1 MYEKANKDKL
11 DFIQKGLKDYS
22 SQRNYDYGPKSREN
36 ISNLSKY
43 ISHRVINEYDLVR
56 EILSQ
61 YSLQNV
67 DKFVQEVF
75 WRVYW
80 KGWLEH
86 RPEVWK
92 DFVNSSPTYSEEDYM
107 KAINGET
114 GIECFDDWVNELKKE
129 NYLHNHTRMWFA
141 SIWIFTLN
149 LPWELGARFFMK
161 YLFDGDAASNTLSWR
176 WVAGIQTQGKNYLA
190 RESNIRKFTN
200 QRYINAT
207 LNENALPLESYKV
220 YSIKEVRELHTK
232 QKYKNIVL
240 FESDLNLSQRIS
252 FFENYENVFL
262 LLLDNKNRNIKLNE
276 KVLNFKSSLQEA
288 FMKEIS
294 NSQII
299 DKDDFKKLNEE
310 FDVIYPSVGEN
321 MDFLSR
327 EIKNISKLHFIGLKE
342 DIFCWKFSKKGFF
355 NFKKN
360 IPEVINFLLHEND
373 FFN

>member
-1 MYEKANKDKL
+1 MYKKAAEDKSK
-11 DFIQKGLKDYS
+11 FIQKGLKDYS
-22 SQRNYDYGPKSREN
+22 SKRNYDFGPKSREN
-36 ISNLSKY
+36 TSNLSKY
-43 ISHRVINEYDLVR
+43 ISHRIINEYDLVR

-61 YSLQNV
+61 YNLQKV
-67 DKFVQEVF
+67 DKFIQEVF

-86 RPEVWK
+86 RPDVWR
-92 DFVNSSPTYSEEDYM
+92 DFVDSDPTYSEEEYK

-114 GIECFDDWVNELKKE
+114 GIECFDDWVKELKSE

-200 QRYINAT
+200 QRYMNT
-207 LNENALPLESYKV
+207 SLNENALPLENPKI
-220 YSIKEVRELHTK
+220 YSLQDVRHLHAT
-232 QKYKNIVL
+232 QKYKNLVL
-240 FESDLNLSQRIS
+240 FESDLNVNERYS
-252 FFENYENVFL
+252 FFKNYENIFL
-262 LLLDNKNRNIKLNE
+262 VLLDNKNRNIKLDE
-276 KVLNFKSSLQEA
+276 KVLNFKRTLQEA
-288 FMKEIS
+288 FASEIS

-299 DKDDFKKLNEE
+299 DEDTFVSLNAQ
-310 FDVIYPSVGEN
+310 FDVLYPSIGEN
-321 MDFLSR
+321 MDFLDR
-327 EIKNISKLHFIGLKE
+327 EFKDIDKLHFIGLKE
-342 DIFCWKFSKKGFF
+342 DIYCWQFSKKGFF

-360 IPEVINFLLHEND
+360 IPEVINYLLHEND
-373 FFN
+373 LFN

>member
-1 MYEKANKDKL
+1 MYKKAAEDKSK
-11 DFIQKGLKDYS
+11 FIQKGLKDYS
-22 SQRNYDYGPKSREN
+22 SKRNYDFGPKSREN
-36 ISNLSKY
+36 TSNLSKY
-43 ISHRVINEYDLVR
+43 ISHRIINEYDLVR

-61 YSLQNV
+61 YNLQKV
-67 DKFVQEVF
+67 DKFIQEVF

-86 RPEVWK
+86 RPDVWR
-92 DFVNSSPTYSEEDYM
+92 DFVDSDPTYSEEEYK

-114 GIECFDDWVNELKKE
+114 GIECFDDWVKELKSE

-200 QRYINAT
+200 QRYMNT
-207 LNENALPLESYKV
+207 SLNENALPLENPKI
-220 YSIKEVRELHTK
+220 YSLQDVRHLHAT
-232 QKYKNIVL
+232 QKYKNLVL
-240 FESDLNLSQRIS
+240 FESDLNVNERYS
-252 FFENYENVFL
+252 FFKNYENIFL
-262 LLLDNKNRNIKLNE
+262 VLLDNKNRNIKLDE
-276 KVLNFKSSLQEA
+276 KVLNFKRTLQEA
-288 FMKEIS
+288 FANEIS

-299 DKDDFKKLNEE
+299 DEDTFVSLNAQ
-310 FDVIYPSVGEN
+310 FDVLYPSIGEN
-321 MDFLSR
+321 MDFLDR
-327 EIKNISKLHFIGLKE
+327 EFKDIDKLHFIGLKE
-342 DIFCWKFSKKGFF
+342 DIYCWQFSKKGFF

-360 IPEVINFLLHEND
+360 IPEVINYLLHEND
-373 FFN
+373 LFN

>member
-1 MYEKANKDKL
+1 MYEKANQEKL

-22 SQRNYDYGPKSREN
+22 SQRNYDFGPKSREN

-43 ISHRVINEYDLVR
+43 ISHRIINEYDLVR

-61 YSLQNV
+61 YSLQKV
-67 DKFVQEVF
+67 DKFIQEVF

-86 RPEVWK
+86 RPQVWR
-92 DFVNSSPTYSEEDYM
+92 DFVDSSPNYSEEDYK

-114 GIECFDDWVNELKKE
+114 KIKCFDDWVNELKTE

-176 WVAGIQTQGKNYLA
+176 WVAGIQTQGKNYIA

-200 QRYINAT
+200 QRYMNTA
-207 LNENALPLESYKV
+207 LNENALPLENPKTYLL
-220 YSIKEVRELHTK
+220 KEVKKLHTK

-240 FESDLNLSQRIS
+240 FESDLNVNGKNF
-252 FFENYENVFL
+252 FFENYENVYL
-262 LLLDNKNRNIKLNE
+262 LLLKNKSRNVKLDDA
-276 KVLNFKSSLQEA
+276 VLNFKTTLQEA
-288 FMKEIS
+288 FASEIT
-294 NSQII
+294 NSKIVNE
-299 DKDDFKKLNEE
+299 DDIKNLNEG
-310 FDVIYPSVGEN
+310 FDVLYPSIGEN
-321 MDFLSR
+321 MDFLNQ
-327 EIKNISKLHFIGLKE
+327 EMKDINKLHFIGIKE

-360 IPEVINFLLHEND
+360 IPGVINFLLHEDN
-373 FFN
+373 FYN

>member
-1 MYEKANKDKL
+1 MYEKANQEKL

-22 SQRNYDYGPKSREN
+22 SQRNYDFGPQSREN

-43 ISHRVINEYDLVR
+43 ISHRIINEYDLVR
-56 EILSQ
+56 EVLSQ
-61 YSLQNV
+61 YNLQKV
-67 DKFVQEVF
+67 DKFIQEVF

-86 RPEVWK
+86 RPDVWR
-92 DFVNSSPTYSEEDYM
+92 DFVDSSPAYYEEDYK

-114 GIECFDDWVNELKKE
+114 KIKCFDDWVNELKTE

-176 WVAGIQTQGKNYLA
+176 WVAGIQTQGKNYIA

-200 QRYINAT
+200 QRYMNTA
-207 LNENALPLESYKV
+207 LNENALPLENPKTYLL
-220 YSIKEVRELHTK
+220 KEVKKLHTK

-240 FESDLNLSQRIS
+240 FESDLNVNGKNF
-252 FFENYENVFL
+252 FFENYENVYL
-262 LLLDNKNRNIKLNE
+262 LLLKNKSRNVKLDDA
-276 KVLNFKSSLQEA
+276 VLNFKTTLQEA
-288 FMKEIS
+288 FTSEIT
-294 NSQII
+294 NSKIVNE
-299 DKDDFKKLNEE
+299 DDIKNLNEG
-310 FDVIYPSVGEN
+310 FDVLYPSIGEN
-321 MDFLSR
+321 MDFLNQ
-327 EIKNISKLHFIGLKE
+327 EMKDINKLHFIGIKE

-360 IPEVINFLLHEND
+360 IPGVINFLLHEDN
-373 FFN
+373 FYN

>member
-1 MYEKANKDKL
+1 MYKKANQEKL

-22 SQRNYDYGPKSREN
+22 SQRNYDFGPKSREN

-43 ISHRVINEYDLVR
+43 ISHRIINEYDLIR

-61 YSLQNV
+61 YSLQKV

-161 YLFDGDAASNTLSWR
+161 HLFDGDAASNTLSWR